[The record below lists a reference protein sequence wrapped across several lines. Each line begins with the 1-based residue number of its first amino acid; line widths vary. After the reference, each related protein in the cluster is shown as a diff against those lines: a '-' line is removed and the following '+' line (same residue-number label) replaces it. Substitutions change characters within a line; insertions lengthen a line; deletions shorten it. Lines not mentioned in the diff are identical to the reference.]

1 MAFDLLEINKRA
13 LIEDLNS
20 NPDIS
25 NVYVNNKYEQYLKN
39 FRNEF
44 KVFQMETNRGKDGI
58 AMGKWNSHIKN
69 NLGLDNI
76 KKFKIEP

>member
-1 MAFDLLEINKRA
+1 
-13 LIEDLNS
+13 
-20 NPDIS
+20 
-25 NVYVNNKYEQYLKN
+25 
-39 FRNEF
+39 
-44 KVFQMETNRGKDGI
+44 METNRGKDGI